1 MGEIQTGCN
10 NNCPYYYENNEC
22 IKPEGLFCPTQSITY
37 EVVYDKQADLYHG
50 VISKVNEISAYA
62 RKCIICGEPIIYND
76 KCDDVVCE
84 SCKDAIAW
92 VKRHT
97 SFLDCYCY
105 IGKKEDDNK

>member
-1 MGEIQTGCN
+1 MSEETNKTVICK
-10 NNCPYYYENNEC
+10 E
-22 IKPEGLFCPTQSITY
+22 
-37 EVVYDKQADLYHG
+37 DG
-50 VISKVNEISAYA
+50 VSAYG
-62 RKCIICGEPIIYND
+62 RRCIICGEPIIYTNNSD
-76 KCDDVVCE
+76 EVVCE